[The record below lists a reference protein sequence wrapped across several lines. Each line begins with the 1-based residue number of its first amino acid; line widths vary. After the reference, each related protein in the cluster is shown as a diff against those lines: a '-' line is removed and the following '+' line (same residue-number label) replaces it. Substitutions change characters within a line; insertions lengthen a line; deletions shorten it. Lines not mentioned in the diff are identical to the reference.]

1 MAQMNP
7 DGSSNGIDTSIHS
20 TGNPTPQLLG
30 IGGVTVGHTAL
41 ILVGAL
47 AVLWILGAVVF
58 KNVRM

>member
-20 TGNPTPQLLG
+20 TGNPIPQSLRVGG
-30 IGGVTVGHTAL
+30 ITVGHTAL

-47 AVLWILGAVVF
+47 ALLWALGFGF
-58 KNVRM
+58 KSVRL

>member
-1 MAQMNP
+1 MNS

-20 TGNPTPQLLG
+20 TGNPIPQLV
-30 IGGVTVGHTAL
+30 GGGANVGHTVL

-47 AVLWILGAVVF
+47 AILWILGGVVF